1 MVEEPHI
8 VMHKAHQP
16 DVLGD
21 RADAELLAGKDV
33 AKVDFVPAEAD
44 APAIGDGDGAIME
57 RMLRLG

>member
-1 MVEEPHI
+1 
-8 VMHKAHQP
+8 MHKAHQP

-44 APAIGDGDGAIME
+44 APAIGDGAIME